1 MKRFFSLFF
10 SLLIF
15 ETKREMEYRANAI
28 GNFIY
33 SFLSIII
40 NIFFINIFFSQVSS
54 LNSWSKYEAFLLIGV
69 FRVLLA
75 VQATLF
81 RGIFML
87 PAYINKGELDL
98 LLVKPINSQFFISL
112 RFPRVMALLDVLP
125 GIFIIFYAV
134 LHMNLT
140 VNPANI
146 LILIISLFFGSII
159 FYSIMF
165 IIATFSIWLKGFYS
179 LPDLFYII
187 REPLGIPIDIL
198 GKTTSFV
205 LTFVFPLAFIITV
218 PVKVFL
224 GKDSII
230 YFFGNGIIA
239 LLLFYFSIWFWNFSL
254 KHYTSASS

>member
-1 MKRFFSLFF
+1 MKRYLNLFS
-10 SLLIF
+10 SLVRF
-15 ETKREMEYRANAI
+15 ATKSDLEYRANAI

-33 SFLSIII
+33 SLLSVLTSL
-40 NIFFINIFFSQVSS
+40 FFINIFFSSVHS
-54 LNSWSKYEAFLLIGV
+54 LNNWSKYEAFLLIGV

-75 VQATLF
+75 VQAILF

-98 LLVKPINSQFFISL
+98 LLVKPMDSQFFISL
-112 RFPRVMALLDVLP
+112 RFPRIMAFLDALP
-125 GIFIIFYAV
+125 GIFITIFAI
-134 LHMNLT
+134 LNMNIK
-140 VNPANI
+140 VNPLSI
-146 LILIISLFFGSII
+146 LILTTSLLFGSII

-224 GKDSII
+224 GKDSIF
-230 YFFGNGIIA
+230 YFFGNGLIA
-239 LLLFYFSIWFWNFSL
+239 ILLFYFSVWFWRFSL